1 MRTTW
6 KPPGNKT
13 KLTFLIVLT
22 FLFFIS
28 GSVYGQEEVKKEYW
42 GNGKLKSK
50 TRHNGLGSVWYESGK
65 KKIERLYKN
74 GEKDGLE
81 THWYESGEKEIE
93 VHFKNGKLEGLGT
106 LWHKT
111 GEKQAE
117 AHFKKGELEGL

>member
-42 GNGKLKSK
+42 GNSKLKSE
-50 TRHNGLGSVWYESGK
+50 TPHNGLVIIWYESGK
-65 KKIERLYKN
+65 KKLEILPLFSQYLGN
-74 GEKDGLE
+74 LTNVLNTFFLGDSADG
-81 THWYESGEKEIE
+81 
-93 VHFKNGKLEGLGT
+93 
-106 LWHKT
+106 
-111 GEKQAE
+111 
-117 AHFKKGELEGL
+117 